1 MLPKIPQVP
10 QFPPSVVVNA
20 YVQVEQDGMD
30 VPTTVPVSDVAKP
43 VRDAYTLTLDEKPLD
58 KPEAVNVFPVRE
70 ILPEVVVI
78 V

>member
-1 MLPKIPQVP
+1 
-10 QFPPSVVVNA
+10 
-20 YVQVEQDGMD
+20 MD